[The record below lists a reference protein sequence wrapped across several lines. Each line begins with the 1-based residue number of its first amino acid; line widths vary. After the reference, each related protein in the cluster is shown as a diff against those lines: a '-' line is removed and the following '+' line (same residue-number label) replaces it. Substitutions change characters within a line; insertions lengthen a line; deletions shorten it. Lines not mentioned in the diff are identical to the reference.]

1 MQNNVLTTRQQEI
14 LDFIINSIESQGFPP
29 TIPEIQ
35 EEFSFK
41 SPNGVNDHLEALKR
55 KGYIT
60 RYPHK
65 SRGIGII
72 NHKEDSKKNNNPDV
86 CEIPVIG
93 RIAAG
98 EPILAE
104 ENMEGTIFV
113 DRAFI
118 KISNGQMDGVFALR
132 IKGDSMKDAGI
143 LDGDYVIIRQQAQV
157 NNGEIGAVLID
168 NEATIKRVFME
179 KNRIRLQ
186 PENESMKPIFV
197 DPKEKQISIIGKVKG
212 VMRRI

>member
-1 MQNNVLTTRQQEI
+1 MQNNILTARQQEI
-14 LDFIINSIESQGFPP
+14 LDFIIDNIESQGFPP

-72 NHKEDSKKNNNPDV
+72 NHKNFKNNDNPDV

-113 DRAFI
+113 DRSFI
-118 KISNGQMDGVFALR
+118 KISNGRLDGIFALR

-143 LDGDYVIIRQQAQV
+143 FDGDYVIIRQQAQL

-186 PENESMKPIFV
+186 PENESMKPMII